1 MKRSTKIGLCALF
14 SFLVILS
21 AFLVVRI
28 NQLQKEVNELKNAA
42 LLMEHSKPEPTEA
55 EETSI
60 STEPTEPEQ
69 EPTEDPQKTMDRG
82 TGSPYSKQGPSIV
95 ADHYAWYSLFS
106 GKDYTNPEYTVKK
119 IDDGT
124 SAFQMED
131 MTVIYDVN
139 TLYAKSASYV
149 FLPSDLPEDLPD
161 SEKMSRY
168 YHMLS
173 FFASIE
179 YDGLFDYDHS
189 EYQKILNEMKGIYQK
204 MMDAIN
210 AEYLTVECNSMVPF
224 YEGKYGTYSFYV
236 TDDLDIVIS
245 LVVS

>member
-1 MKRSTKIGLCALF
+1 
-14 SFLVILS
+14 
-21 AFLVVRI
+21 
-28 NQLQKEVNELKNAA
+28 
-42 LLMEHSKPEPTEA
+42 
-55 EETSI
+55 
-60 STEPTEPEQ
+60 
-69 EPTEDPQKTMDRG
+69 
-82 TGSPYSKQGPSIV
+82 
-95 ADHYAWYSLFS
+95 
-106 GKDYTNPEYTVKK
+106 
-119 IDDGT
+119 
-124 SAFQMED
+124 
-131 MTVIYDVN
+131 
-139 TLYAKSASYV
+139 
-149 FLPSDLPEDLPD
+149 
-161 SEKMSRY
+161 
-168 YHMLS
+168 MLS

>member
-14 SFLVILS
+14 SFLAILS
-21 AFLVVRI
+21 AFLVFQIV
-28 NQLQKEVNELKNAA
+28 QLQKEVDELKNAA
-42 LLMEHSKPEPTEA
+42 LIMEHSKPEPTEA

-69 EPTEDPQKTMDRG
+69 EPTENPPKTMDSG
-82 TGSPYSKQGPSIV
+82 TGSPYSKLGASIV
-95 ADHYAWYSLFS
+95 AGRYAWYSLFS
-106 GKDYTNPEYTVKK
+106 GEDFVAPEYTIKK

-124 SAFQMED
+124 SAYKMED

-161 SEKMSRY
+161 SEKISRY

-179 YDGLFDYDHS
+179 YDGLFDYDYS
-189 EYQKILNEMKGIYQK
+189 ECQKILNEMKGIYQK